1 MDELC
6 IPVVCIIITSFDVL
20 ENGKKSH
27 FPQLH
32 TMYPHTNSHNLLE
45 EGSEPPSEMNKYFFV
60 QIILK
65 MDCVYIWTELVQL

>member
-1 MDELC
+1 MDELW
-6 IPVVCIIITSFDVL
+6 ILVVCIIITSFYVL

-45 EGSEPPSEMNKYFFV
+45 EGSEHPSKMNKYFFV
-60 QIILK
+60 KKILE
-65 MDCVYIWTELVQL
+65 MDCVYTWTELVQL